1 MQNQEAPAQYM
12 EPRRLTTDRLE
23 GILDNLK
30 QGSEQSIGTYLFR
43 GLRVQISKFR
53 ASGAERFSRLYR
65 RRRDQGLCVVC
76 GNRVTSRNPRTGR
89 LYRLC
94 DAHRDRID
102 HKTDQ

>member
-1 MQNQEAPAQYM
+1 M

-23 GILDNLK
+23 GIFKDLR

-65 RRRDQGLCVVC
+65 RRREQGLCVVC

-94 DAHRDRID
+94 DRHRNRID
-102 HKTDQ
+102 RK

>member
-1 MQNQEAPAQYM
+1 M
-12 EPRRLTTDRLE
+12 EPRRLNTGRLE
-23 GILDNLK
+23 GVLEDLK
-30 QGSEQSIGTYLFR
+30 KGAEESIGTYLFR

-76 GNRVTSRNPRTGR
+76 GDKVTSRNPRTGR

-94 DAHRDRID
+94 DRHRNKID
-102 HKTDQ
+102 HKSQ